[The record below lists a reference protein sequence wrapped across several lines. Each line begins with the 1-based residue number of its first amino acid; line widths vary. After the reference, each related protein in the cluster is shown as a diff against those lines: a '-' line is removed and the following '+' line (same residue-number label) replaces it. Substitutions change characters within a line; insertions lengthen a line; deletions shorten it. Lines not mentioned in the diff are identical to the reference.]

1 MWTGPSARP
10 VHSCVGQL
18 SEAKLGGGPVRGPR
32 RRPAVPSSGFDNRA
46 SRAQPLAG
54 DRGRDP
60 DRAGP
65 GPNPPPVPAGTP
77 PAGGTDPIRARRL
90 LDLADRATQ
99 RGRWARTERW
109 GRTVYRWLE
118 AGSLAPEADR
128 PAGGESE
135 RADLRRRAAMAV
147 GRARLAQSDPAG
159 ATRWMH
165 QAWGTAHA
173 GARSPEDRELLLW
186 LGWAAVAT
194 GDFELAR
201 MRFEAALPEDGAEEP
216 PGAPAVRARCYRAWV
231 VGLHTGQHLLAPPPA
246 SEDPEEFV
254 RQTALAAVVEARAG
268 EISQAERRLTE
279 ATLELRD
286 VPRPDLAVWLEVAR
300 VAVDREQ
307 AQVHASRGDRERA
320 DQAWTRAAQRLARV
334 RVRPWTGW
342 VGVEIR
348 VMERV
353 VEQGPRNRFAE
364 PPAHRP
370 CFQVQQDGAWFR
382 VADGEPVDCRRRPVL
397 RRLLAELAARR
408 LREPG
413 RPAPAAELFA
423 AGWPDQRIC
432 TVSAKNRLKVAI
444 STLRKMGFGAFLI
457 GDREGYRLDPHCPLE
472 LVEGSELD
480 R

>member
-1 MWTGPSARP
+1 MWTGSSARP
-10 VHSCVGQL
+10 VKSRVGQL
-18 SEAKLGGGPVRGPR
+18 SEAKLGGSPARGAR
-32 RRPAVPSSGFDNRA
+32 RRPTVPSSGFDNRA
-46 SRAQPLAG
+46 LGAQPRAHDG
-54 DRGRDP
+54 DR

-65 GPNPPPVPAGTP
+65 GPNPPRVPAGTP
-77 PAGGTDPIRARRL
+77 PAGRTDPSRARRL

-118 AGSLAPEADR
+118 AASFPPKADR
-128 PAGGESE
+128 TPGETE

-165 QAWGTAHA
+165 QAWGTAHG

-201 MRFEAALPEDGAEEP
+201 MRFDAALPEDGAEKP
-216 PGAPAVRARCYRAWV
+216 PGAPTVRARCYRAWV
-231 VGLHTGQHLLAPPPA
+231 EGLQTGQHLLAPPPA

-279 ATLELRD
+279 ATLGLRA

-334 RVRPWTGW
+334 RGRPWPGW

-353 VEQGPRNRFAE
+353 VEQGPRNRVAE

-370 CFQVQQDGAWFR
+370 RFQVQQDGAWFR
-382 VADGEPVDCRRRPVL
+382 VADREPVDCRRRPVL

-444 STLRKMGFGAFLI
+444 STLRKMGFGASLI